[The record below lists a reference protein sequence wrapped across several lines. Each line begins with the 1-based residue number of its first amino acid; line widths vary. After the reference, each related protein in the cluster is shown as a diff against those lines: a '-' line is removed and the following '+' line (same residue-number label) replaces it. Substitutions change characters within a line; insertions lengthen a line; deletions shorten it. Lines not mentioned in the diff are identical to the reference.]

1 MLSFKKRCKDSGIRL
16 NIQIFSRIF
25 SFSDDKEIVFLP
37 SLNQQILTIK

>member
-1 MLSFKKRCKDSGIRL
+1 MLSFKKRCKDSSIRL